1 MGMSVSVST
10 AIIFIAVVISAASL
24 ISTFDDI
31 QTTWTDAQR
40 GSQDREMTASHT
52 DIAIVSIDR
61 ENGTVEIVNEGQSTL
76 QLGVLDVLLDGRWSN
91 DQVISMEIVGHA
103 GSRLWLPGD
112 ILAIQFSE
120 GLADAHIKIV
130 TGNGIS
136 VNG

>member
-1 MGMSVSVST
+1 MGMSVSVTT
-10 AIIFIAVVISAASL
+10 AIIFIAAVISAASL
-24 ISTFDDI
+24 ISTLDDI

-40 GSQDREMTASHT
+40 GSQDRDITASHT

-61 ENGTVEIVNEGQSTL
+61 ENGTMEIVNEGQSTL

-91 DQVISMEIVGHA
+91 DQVASMEIIGHA

-112 ILAIQFSE
+112 VLMIRFSS

-136 VNG
+136 ANG